1 MKNPNLVIDVGQTFI
16 KFVVI
21 DDSFKIIDHIILNN
35 NLLIK
40 RKKILNYNISKLKKI
55 IISNLIK
62 IFNKHKIKK
71 VIPISHGSASFFIDD
86 NGKCSSGPHFLQKIN
101 PSLSRSFFKVLKKN
115 EYTHSLKLN
124 SYHNLGKSFYY
135 LIKNKKLLKINKIIT
150 LPALINYILTDKMYL
165 DKSYLACHSFAW
177 DFKKNKLISFFEN
190 NKKFFPKIYGSGKMI
205 GYIKKIYSKRRKIQ
219 VHNGI
224 HDTSGSY
231 LALNRNFKS
240 KNILIVNTGT
250 YFIISKKIKFR
261 KDIKNGFYYNY
272 GADNNLYLC
281 KRLNAGLIYQK
292 YNPKM
297 LLSKDDIKLSE
308 ANVFF
313 QKNRRKKIVNP
324 RVIKKNSQ
332 TKDFFKL
339 NYLIAF
345 KLAKEI
351 NLFMKKNSFNK
362 VFIDGIFSKNTIFIF
377 FLKQLVKKEIFIT
390 TNSFINCIGASTFFY
405 KKKIN
410 LNYIKI
416 R

>member
-1 MKNPNLVIDVGQTFI
+1 
-16 KFVVI
+16 
-21 DDSFKIIDHIILNN
+21 
-35 NLLIK
+35 
-40 RKKILNYNISKLKKI
+40 
-55 IISNLIK
+55 
-62 IFNKHKIKK
+62 
-71 VIPISHGSASFFIDD
+71 
-86 NGKCSSGPHFLQKIN
+86 
-101 PSLSRSFFKVLKKN
+101 
-115 EYTHSLKLN
+115 
-124 SYHNLGKSFYY
+124 
-135 LIKNKKLLKINKIIT
+135 
-150 LPALINYILTDKMYL
+150 
-165 DKSYLACHSFAW
+165 
-177 DFKKNKLISFFEN
+177 
-190 NKKFFPKIYGSGKMI
+190 
-205 GYIKKIYSKRRKIQ
+205 
-219 VHNGI
+219 
-224 HDTSGSY
+224 
-231 LALNRNFKS
+231 
-240 KNILIVNTGT
+240 
-250 YFIISKKIKFR
+250 
-261 KDIKNGFYYNY
+261 
-272 GADNNLYLC
+272 
-281 KRLNAGLIYQK
+281 
-292 YNPKM
+292 M

-351 NLFMKKNSFNK
+351 NFFMKKNSFNK